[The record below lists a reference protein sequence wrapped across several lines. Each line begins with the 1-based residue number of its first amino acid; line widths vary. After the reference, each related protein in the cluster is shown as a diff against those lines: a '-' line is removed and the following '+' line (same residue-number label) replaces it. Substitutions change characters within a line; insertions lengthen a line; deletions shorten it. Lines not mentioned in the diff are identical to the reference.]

1 MQRETGEPAAPQPAA
16 GYLLAP
22 PAPPQPVMTQPA
34 PRGGA
39 IGRGLVAAVTIAVI
53 VATAGGIGIGWNVAQ
68 LITSRTTV
76 QAPIQT
82 VRPEAGGG
90 SNGSLSTQAIA
101 ARVIPAVVDINTTI
115 QTASASG
122 HAAGTGLILS
132 SSGNVLTNNHVV
144 EGAISVR
151 VAIQGRSG
159 AYTADVIGVDPAD
172 DLAVIHIENVSNL
185 PMVTMADSAS
195 LRIGDKVL
203 AIGNALGLGGV
214 PRVTEGSITALNQT
228 ITASDNGANSEQ
240 LAGMI
245 QSDAEISPGDSGG
258 ALVNLAGQVVGTIT
272 AGEATSFRSD
282 TSAVNYAIPS
292 STGVRVANL
301 ILSGQSGN
309 GILIGPVGYL
319 GVGVDTLDPQTA
331 AQLGLT
337 VTSGALV
344 RSVQAGSPAE
354 SAGITI
360 GSVITAINGAAVDS
374 STALGKALHVFKP
387 GDQVRVT
394 WIDKGTTRNAT
405 VTLTTGPA
413 V

>member
-1 MQRETGEPAAPQPAA
+1 M
-16 GYLLAP
+16 
-22 PAPPQPVMTQPA
+22 
-34 PRGGA
+34 
-39 IGRGLVAAVTIAVI
+39 
-53 VATAGGIGIGWNVAQ
+53 
-68 LITSRTTV
+68 
-76 QAPIQT
+76 
-82 VRPEAGGG
+82 
-90 SNGSLSTQAIA
+90 
-101 ARVIPAVVDINTTI
+101 
-115 QTASASG
+115 
-122 HAAGTGLILS
+122 
-132 SSGNVLTNNHVV
+132 
-144 EGAISVR
+144 
-151 VAIQGRSG
+151 
-159 AYTADVIGVDPAD
+159 IGVDPAD

-245 QSDAEISPGDSGG
+245 RSDAEISPGDSGG
-258 ALVNLAGQVVGTIT
+258 ALVNLAGHVVGTIT